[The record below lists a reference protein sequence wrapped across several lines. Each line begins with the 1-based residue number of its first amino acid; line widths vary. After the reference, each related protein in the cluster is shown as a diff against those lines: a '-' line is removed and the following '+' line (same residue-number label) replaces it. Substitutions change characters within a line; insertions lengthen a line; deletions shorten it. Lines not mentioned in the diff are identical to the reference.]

1 MGIIFQLR
9 VVTGRETSEPDSQV
23 VLPYKNNRGHSS
35 TRLPLK
41 GATSA
46 GPWPARLCYRHTK
59 ASLSPHDRLTCSLCC
74 AHSLADAAF
83 PVLDAAFLA
92 REKAKADAEYYT
104 AQKLA
109 DSNKV
114 STSKLVRK

>member
-1 MGIIFQLR
+1 M
-9 VVTGRETSEPDSQV
+9 VAGRETSEPNSQV
-23 VLPYKNNRGHSS
+23 VPPYKNNRGHSS
-35 TRLPLK
+35 TRLPLQ
-41 GATSA
+41 GAISA
-46 GPWPARLCYRHTK
+46 DPWPARLCHRHTK

-74 AHSLADAAF
+74 ARSLADSSF

-114 STSKLVRK
+114 STSKLIRR